1 MTTPDLVIASGRT
14 YRPESVTA
22 LTGTLQLYG
31 RGCLLGGWSVKE
43 TTGAAAATV
52 QLFAGADNRDQLVA
66 DINLL
71 ASESVRD
78 VAPGDGIECDGGVA
92 AVVTAGSV
100 TVVVW
105 TAEP

>member
-1 MTTPDLVIASGRT
+1 VTTPDLVIASGRT
-14 YRPESVTA
+14 YRPVSVVA
-22 LTGTLQLYG
+22 LTATNQLYG

-43 TTGAAAATV
+43 TTGATPATV